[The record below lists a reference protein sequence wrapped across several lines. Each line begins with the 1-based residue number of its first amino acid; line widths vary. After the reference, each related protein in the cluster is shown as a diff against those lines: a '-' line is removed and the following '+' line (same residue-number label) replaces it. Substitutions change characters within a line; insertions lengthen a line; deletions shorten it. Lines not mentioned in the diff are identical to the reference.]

1 MPTVRIY
8 TTQNVSLAY
17 EAASIGDRIVA
28 ALIDIAILVAWA
40 VGVSWL
46 LRQLLPEEYEL
57 RQWISWVVIGV
68 PLGFYDLACEVL
80 LNGQTVGKKARQLRV
95 VRLDGTAPRLG
106 DFLLRWLLRIIDID
120 LTAGSI
126 AIITIALNGRGQ
138 RLGDLAAGT
147 TVVSLRPQ
155 ASPLAEVVSA
165 AVPTDYQ
172 PVFPQAGQL
181 SDHDISLLRQ
191 LIGRSLRRQ
200 NYLLLHDTAI
210 KVKSLLDVQ
219 SELEDEVF
227 LRTVLRDHAHLV
239 AVG

>member
-28 ALIDIAILVAWA
+28 ALIDIAILVAWMIG
-40 VGVSWL
+40 VGWL
-46 LRQLLPEEYEL
+46 LRQLLPTDYEV
-57 RQWISWVVIGV
+57 RQWVAWVVIGV
-68 PLGFYDLACEVL
+68 PVGFYDLACEVL
-80 LNGQTVGKKARQLRV
+80 LNGQTVGKKARHLRV

-120 LTAGSI
+120 LTAGAI

-165 AVPTDYQ
+165 AVPTDYE

-200 NYLLLHDTAI
+200 NYLLLHDTAL

-239 AVG
+239 AS